1 MRHTHDILRE
11 RLLRD
16 VIRKNETPLSLD
28 QVREVQVD
36 NEFVVMMDNR
46 MLNGYYRYGP
56 VMGYRDCPINFVGAI
71 LDRLE
76 GFMKTGNTEHM
87 VDIAN

>member
-46 MLNGYYRYGP
+46 KIGR
-56 VMGYRDCPINFVGAI
+56 AS
-71 LDRLE
+71 
-76 GFMKTGNTEHM
+76 
-87 VDIAN
+87 